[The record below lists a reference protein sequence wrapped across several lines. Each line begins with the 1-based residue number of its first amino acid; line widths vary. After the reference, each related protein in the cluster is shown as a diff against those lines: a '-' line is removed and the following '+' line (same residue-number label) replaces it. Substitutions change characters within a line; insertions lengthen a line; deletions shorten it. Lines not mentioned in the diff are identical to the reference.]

1 MVYKPGTSDA
11 EAGGQ
16 TKVHPVLTDTQIG
29 AVDPKVQAGVK
40 PHVLDSVRD

>member
-16 TKVHPVLTDTQIG
+16 TKVHPVLTDTQVG
-29 AVDPKVQAGVK
+29 AVDPKVQVGVK